1 MGSFQDA
8 DLHRRVHHLIL
19 AGTVEEVDLS
29 TARARVKVGDL
40 VTDLL
45 PWLTRRAGPDA
56 DWWPVEVGEQV
67 VLLCPSG
74 DPACGWILPARYTA
88 AFAPPSSR
96 VGIHLVTYEDGA
108 VVSYDRVNHR
118 LEAVLPE
125 GGSAVLVAPAG
136 ATIRGD
142 VTLEG
147 NLSVSGD
154 ARVGGEVWA
163 GGDVVA
169 GEISLQTHVH
179 GGVEAGGAQ
188 TGGPQ

>member
-29 TARARVKVGDL
+29 TARARVRVGDL

-74 DPACGWILPARYTA
+74 DPACGWILPARYTGV
-88 AFAPPSSR
+88 FRAPADR
-96 VGIHLVTYEDGA
+96 AGIHLVVYADGA
-108 VVSYDRVNHR
+108 RVSYDRENHC
-118 LEAVLPE
+118 LKAVLPA
-125 GGSAVLVAPAG
+125 GGTALLVAPG
-136 ATIRGD
+136 GVTIRGD
-142 VTLEG
+142 VSLEG
-147 NLSVSGD
+147 NLAVSGD
-154 ARVGGEVWA
+154 AQVGGEVRA
-163 GGDVVA
+163 EGDVVA
-169 GEISLQTHVH
+169 GAISLQTHVH
-179 GGVEAGGAQ
+179 GGVQTGGAQ